1 MLLGYV
7 IRYKSTYVF
16 DYYNPLINE
25 DISLYVLVHND
36 LQTYLTID
44 SVAVLL

>member
-1 MLLGYV
+1 MLLGYF
-7 IRYKSTYVF
+7 IGYISTYAF

-25 DISLYVLVHND
+25 DISLYAHND

-44 SVAVLL
+44 SGAVLL